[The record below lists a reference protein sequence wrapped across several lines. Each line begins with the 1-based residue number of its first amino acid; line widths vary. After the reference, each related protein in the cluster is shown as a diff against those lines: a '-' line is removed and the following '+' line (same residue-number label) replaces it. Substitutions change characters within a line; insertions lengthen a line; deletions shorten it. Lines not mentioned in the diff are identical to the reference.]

1 LTQPQFLEKNM
12 LLRLVSFG
20 LATAT
25 LLVTGVAFADD
36 AVIMDNAQ
44 ENIVTG
50 KRIKTSNLNDQRSL
64 NDGNRRGSTGTSM
77 RNSQVNDAVGEDIN
91 AENSNIQNQRIKRRS
106 R

>member
-1 LTQPQFLEKNM
+1 MF
-12 LLRLVSFG
+12 LRLVSFG
-20 LATAT
+20 LTAT
-25 LLVTGVAFADD
+25 TLLFAGAAFADD
-36 AVIMDNAQ
+36 ATIMENTQ

-50 KRIKTSNLNDQRSL
+50 NRINARNLNDQKSSTDGSRRS
-64 NDGNRRGSTGTSM
+64 NTGTSM